1 MEAVK
6 IEGNPL
12 PGKIQVDFDGEL
24 LVGQSILLNGKHQT
38 MLTLYNFLPHWQCLN
53 FDISGKKDRNRNCKF
68 VIAAPVM
75 RVPMMIA
82 ESVNP
87 YLSMRSAIQQIRKY
101 NMTTR
106 ENQR

>member
-1 MEAVK
+1 
-6 IEGNPL
+6 
-12 PGKIQVDFDGEL
+12 
-24 LVGQSILLNGKHQT
+24 
-38 MLTLYNFLPHWQCLN
+38 
-53 FDISGKKDRNRNCKF
+53 
-68 VIAAPVM
+68 M

-106 ENQR
+106 ETQR

>member
-1 MEAVK
+1 MDAVK

-24 LVGQSILLNGKHQT
+24 LVGQSILINGKNWNIH
-38 MLTLYNFLPHWQCLN
+38 LTFDSTY

-106 ENQR
+106 ETQR